1 MRHEMSSQVS
11 ISSAITAPHTKC
23 RRSAASNRN
32 FFSQASEKLDS
43 AARTFTIDEYLCII
57 MDKYASTAKMRRAKR
72 LERLEE
78 EDLMVGKLKTTLL
91 GATGYSGLELAR
103 LLDRHPRTDAP
114 LLLRRSAEKGNDE
127 STGRASGL
135 PHIFG
140 DGSGNGHSSVQPFS
154 WATIEK
160 HGAQLL
166 FLATPHAVS
175 RELVPEAIARGLR
188 IVDLSGAWRLKQEQN
203 RAVYGFKD
211 ASAQT
216 AAELTDRAVY
226 GLPELNANRIASAA
240 LVANPGCYATSII
253 IALAPLLSGGIV
265 DRDRGIISDSKS
277 GVSGAGKEPTAR
289 THFVSVADNFSAYSV
304 FGHRHTGEIL
314 EQLAL
319 NSAQLIFTPHLLP
332 IPRGIL
338 STIYVY
344 LKREMTAD
352 EIQSCFHDFY
362 KDKRWVRIF
371 PAPSLPEI
379 QFSVH
384 SNYCDLG
391 FCLASDGRRLVVVS
405 CLDNLLKGAAGQ
417 AVQNM
422 NLMYGWDEAEGLQ

>member
-1 MRHEMSSQVS
+1 M
-11 ISSAITAPHTKC
+11 
-23 RRSAASNRN
+23 AA
-32 FFSQASEKLDS
+32 
-43 AARTFTIDEYLCII
+43 
-57 MDKYASTAKMRRAKR
+57 
-72 LERLEE
+72 
-78 EDLMVGKLKTTLL
+78 KLKTAVL

-103 LLDRHPRTDAP
+103 LLGRHPRTEAP
-114 LLLRRSAEKGNDE
+114 LLLRRSAERETDGP
-127 STGRASGL
+127 AAGL
-135 PHIFG
+135 PHI
-140 DGSGNGHSSVQPFS
+140 SGNGNHSANGNLPVQPFS
-154 WATIEK
+154 WSALEQR
-160 HGAQLL
+160 GVELL

-175 RELVPEAIARGLR
+175 RELVTEAMTRGIMTRGLR
-188 IVDLSGAWRLKQEQN
+188 IVDLSGAWRLKQEQH

-211 ASAQT
+211 ANVQT
-216 AAELTDRAVY
+216 AAQLTERAVY
-226 GLPELNANRIASAA
+226 GLSELNADQIPTAA

-253 IALAPLLSGGIV
+253 LALAPLLSAGIV
-265 DRDRGIISDSKS
+265 DCEHGIISDSKS

-319 NSAQLIFTPHLLP
+319 SSSQLIFTPHLLP

-352 EIQSCFHDFY
+352 EIQACFHDFY
-362 KDKRWVRIF
+362 KGKRWVRIF

-384 SNYCDLG
+384 TNYCDLG
-391 FCLASDGRRLVVVS
+391 FCLAGDGRRLVVVS